1 MSRARTP
8 TEHLVL
14 HHTRSHAG
22 DPYNEFVDLAA
33 KREAQSSF
41 HLKQVGINMQKWHK
55 IFPHL
60 WLVFGQRAGLPQ
72 WQDGKLETEVPEI
85 PSFGSLQTS
94 DGSPTTEATLKCAI
108 SFATANVLSLS
119 RGPDGHSGKLHYLFE
134 NADQMRGSPHPTA
147 SSALCPDI
155 GRVREGSNCG
165 SI

>member
-1 MSRARTP
+1 
-8 TEHLVL
+8 
-14 HHTRSHAG
+14 
-22 DPYNEFVDLAA
+22 
-33 KREAQSSF
+33 
-41 HLKQVGINMQKWHK
+41 MQKWHK

-72 WQDGKLETEVPEI
+72 WQDGKLETEVRRFLALAPCRLAMAVLRRK
-85 PSFGSLQTS
+85 P
-94 DGSPTTEATLKCAI
+94 TLKCAI

-119 RGPDGHSGKLHYLFE
+119 RGPDGHSGKLQYLFDQMHFSDSMYWDYK